1 MTKVKEIQ
9 LDQLTGMRDAS
20 QKISQSLHQL
30 LSAHMKTLTPLFAPR
45 KVLGEF
51 MESAFKDKVPGAD
64 KQFAKLEG
72 RYKALCQTPFDIPS
86 KLSTPVPNIKNQL
99 ALYPWAYPYT
109 IGDLVLSV
117 RSPVRWVLG
126 YAASYDLAKLL
137 ADHMAKEK
145 PRYEDIKTLL
155 LTTLT
160 MSALMETNIGLKELI
175 NGLSFSVSIEHSPIA
190 GDLPFIVISAPLSA
204 FRPQDDMMKI
214 VAQLSGT
221 PVFEELVDVDE
232 IATLEHPFKSRLQG
246 IGQG

>member
-20 QKISQSLHQL
+20 QKISQSLHQV
-30 LSAHMKTLTPLFAPR
+30 LSAHLKTLTPLFAPR

-64 KQFAKLEG
+64 KQFARLAE

-86 KLSTPVPNIKNQL
+86 KLATPIPNIKNQL
-99 ALYPWAYPYT
+99 ALYPWSYPYT
-109 IGDLVLSV
+109 IGDLVLNV
-117 RSPVRWVLG
+117 RSPTRWVLG

-137 ADHMAKEK
+137 TDHMAKEK
-145 PRYEDIKTLL
+145 PRYDDIKTLL
-155 LTTLT
+155 VTTLT
-160 MSALMETNIGLKELI
+160 MSALMDMSVGLKELI
-175 NGLSFSVSIEHSPIA
+175 NGLNFSVGIEHSPIA

-204 FRPQDDMMKI
+204 FRPQDDVMKI

-221 PVFEELVDVDE
+221 PIFEELVDADE
-232 IATLEHPFKSRLQG
+232 IANLEHPFKSRLQSLTNG
-246 IGQG
+246 